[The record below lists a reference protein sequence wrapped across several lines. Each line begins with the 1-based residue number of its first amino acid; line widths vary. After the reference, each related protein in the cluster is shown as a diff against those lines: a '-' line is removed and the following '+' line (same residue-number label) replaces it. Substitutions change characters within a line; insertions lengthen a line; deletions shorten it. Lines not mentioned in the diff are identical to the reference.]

1 MCLFYMRSD
10 ILIEYKSNK
19 MKPIVSKSYK
29 EIFQQHLF
37 TLFNGINVLLAILV
51 FFTGSY
57 RNMLFMG
64 TVILNTCIGLF
75 QEIRSKRMLDR
86 LSLLHQAKIHVLK
99 DGKEEE
105 ISVEEVIE
113 QDILILRVGDE
124 ICCDGKLIEGQIEC
138 NESILTG
145 ESDAILKEEN
155 APLLAGSFVVSGQGK
170 MRVEKVGEDTY
181 AYSILKHA
189 KRYKRYPSQLRDSIN
204 TIIRLCTM
212 FLIPLGTILFIKQ
225 RLVSDYTQ
233 ATLNTVAAVIGMI
246 PEGLVFLTSVALAIG
261 AYKLAKQNVLVQELY
276 CIETLARVDVL
287 CLDKTGTLTKGN
299 LVVSHMDESIQQIV
313 ADMYAILPDDNAT
326 TQAIRKVMG
335 KPKRNQALSYESFSS
350 QRKYAS
356 VTFEEGT
363 YYFGAY
369 SYIVKNADKSVVN
382 KINEYASR
390 GMRVLTLVKDENV
403 LGMICL
409 EDELREN
416 VQKNLDYFKTQGVQI
431 KIISGDDPTTVKALA
446 KKANLSGKMMDLSGI
461 DDVSSYCE
469 SYSIF
474 GRVTPTQKLELVK
487 ALQANGHTVAM
498 TGDGVNDVMAL
509 KEADCSI
516 AMDSGSQACK
526 NVASLVLLENQFD
539 ALPSIL
545 HQGRCIINNIQR
557 TASLFLVKTI
567 FSFGLSILTLF
578 FIKKY
583 PFQPIQLTLIS
594 ALATGIPSFI
604 LTLEPNGNR
613 VKGNFL
619 MNVFSKAIPGASCV
633 IVSVICCYVFK
644 LIFHASY
651 SQFSTMCMILAGA
664 NALVVLTRICRP
676 FSKLRRALVI
686 FMTVSFFVGIFVFSS
701 FFYIV
706 SLQWRQILYL
716 IVNIL
721 LIPVFLTW
729 MTKIMKKYQK
739 QCWDFLLKIKKR

>member
-1 MCLFYMRSD
+1 M
-10 ILIEYKSNK
+10 KSNK
-19 MKPIVSKSYK
+19 IEPIISKSYK

-37 TLFNGINVLLAILV
+37 TLFNAINVLLAILV

-57 RNMLFMG
+57 RNMLFMI

-75 QEIRSKRMLDR
+75 QEIKSKRILDE
-86 LSLLHQAKIHVLK
+86 LSLLNQAQAIVFRE
-99 DGKEEE
+99 GKEIEIPVEE
-105 ISVEEVIE
+105 ILE
-113 QDILILRVGDE
+113 QDILILKSGDE

-138 NESILTG
+138 NESVLTG
-145 ESDAILKEEN
+145 ESDAIFKEKD
-155 APLLAGSFVVSGQGK
+155 ATLLAGSFVVSGQGK
-170 MRVEKVGEDTY
+170 MLVEKVGEDTY
-181 AYSILKHA
+181 SYSILKHA
-189 KRYKRYPSQLRDSIN
+189 KRYKRYPSQLRDSIDA
-204 TIIRLCTM
+204 IIRLCTLI
-212 FLIPLGTILFIKQ
+212 LIPLGLILFIKQ
-225 RLVSDYTQ
+225 RLVSDYSQ

-261 AYKLAKQNVLVQELY
+261 AYKLAKQKVLVQELY

-299 LVVSHMDESIQQIV
+299 LVVSHMDENIQQIL
-313 ADMYAILPDDNAT
+313 ADMYAVLPDDNAT
-326 TQAIRKVMG
+326 VRAIRKVIG
-335 KPKRNQALSYESFSS
+335 NPQRKQALSYESFSS

-363 YYFGAY
+363 YYLGAY
-369 SYIVKNADKSVVN
+369 SYIVKEPEQSVVQR
-382 KINEYASR
+382 INNYTR
-390 GMRVLTLVKDENV
+390 MGMRVMTLVKDEKV

-416 VQKNLDYFKTQGVQI
+416 VQKNLDYFKSQGVQI
-431 KIISGDDPTTVKALA
+431 KIISGDDPSTVQALA
-446 KKANLSGKMMDLSGI
+446 KKANLAGKMIDLS
-461 DDVSSYCE
+461 DVEDVSSCCE
-469 SYSIF
+469 DHSIF

-516 AMDSGSQACK
+516 AMQSGSQACK

-545 HQGRCIINNIQR
+545 HQGRCIVNNIQR

-567 FSFGLSILTLF
+567 FSIGLSLLTILL
-578 FIKKY
+578 IRKY

-619 MNVFSKAIPGASCV
+619 INVFSKAIPGGACV
-633 IVSVICCYVFK
+633 IVSVICCYLFMLVF
-644 LIFHASY
+644 HSSY
-651 SQFSTMCMILAGA
+651 LEFSTMCTILAGI
-664 NALVVLTRICRP
+664 NALVVLIRICRP
-676 FSKLRRALVI
+676 FTKIRRALVV
-686 FMTVSFFVGIFVFSS
+686 FMTVFFFVGIFGFSN

-706 SLQWRQILYL
+706 SLKWTQILYL
-716 IVNIL
+716 MINIL
-721 LIPVFLTW
+721 LIPIFLTW
-729 MTKIMKKYQK
+729 MSKIMKKHQN